1 MLYPCEL
8 LKINMAQIEVKISTM
23 SKAPEVDILEMSL
36 LFINLIY
43 ISLTLK

>member
-1 MLYPCEL
+1 MLYPDEL
-8 LKINMAQIEVKISTM
+8 LKINMAQIEVKISKM
-23 SKAPEVDILEMSL
+23 NKAPEVDILETSL